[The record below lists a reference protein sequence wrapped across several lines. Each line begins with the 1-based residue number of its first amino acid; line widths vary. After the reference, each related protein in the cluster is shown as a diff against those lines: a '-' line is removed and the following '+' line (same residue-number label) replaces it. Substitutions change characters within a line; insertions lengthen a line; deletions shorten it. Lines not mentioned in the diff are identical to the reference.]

1 MDMAMISDLADTVA
15 ALGIILTLGFLAFEQ
30 HKNTE
35 QAKIDTWNL
44 VMQGIRE
51 TRRRTDSPHVADV
64 IARGRVDYFAL
75 TEADRIT
82 FGFFHEELLLDYDPH
97 LVHAQKLAVSRS
109 RASIIAAFGEYLSYP
124 GARAWWLQSGPRKR
138 WPPHMVEAIEEALL
152 LSN

>member
-1 MDMAMISDLADTVA
+1 
-15 ALGIILTLGFLAFEQ
+15 
-30 HKNTE
+30 
-35 QAKIDTWNL
+35 
-44 VMQGIRE
+44 MQGIRE

-64 IARGRVDYFAL
+64 IARGRSDYYAL

-109 RASIIAAFGEYLSYP
+109 RASIIAAFSEYLCYP

-138 WPPHMVEAIEEALL
+138 WPPHMVEAVEDALL
-152 LSN
+152 HCT